1 VVKANDAERRDKR
14 LDRIEEKIDKMVEAI
29 ISIARAEE
37 KIITLSSF
45 SKQQAK
51 QILDLI
57 NRIEELTETVTK
69 NSNTVR
75 IINRTFWLITS
86 SAITAIIATV
96 FMNSNSI

>member
-1 VVKANDAERRDKR
+1 MARPNAVDNR
-14 LDRIEEKIDKMVEAI
+14 LDRIEEKIDKLVEAI

-45 SKQQAK
+45 SKQQAR
-51 QILDLI
+51 QIQDLI
-57 NRIEELTETVTK
+57 NRIEELEISVAK

-75 IINRTFWLITS
+75 LVNRTFWLVIS
-86 SAITAIIATV
+86 SAITAIVAMM